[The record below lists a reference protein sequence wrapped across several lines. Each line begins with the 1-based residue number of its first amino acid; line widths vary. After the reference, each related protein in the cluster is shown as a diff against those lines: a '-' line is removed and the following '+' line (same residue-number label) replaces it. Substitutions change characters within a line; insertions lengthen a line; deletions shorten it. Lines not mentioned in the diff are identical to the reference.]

1 MEEQDWAE
9 LGVTSRLHARKI
21 EVNMKKYRLRHEAK
35 AAKGDKEDGEE
46 GSSSEDSGLSDLS
59 ISSDP
64 SDLLEVSWSGLSGVD
79 EGGGGRVWI
88 VLLNRFRSRF

>member
-35 AAKGDKEDGEE
+35 AAKGDRRMARRGAAAR
-46 GSSSEDSGLSDLS
+46 
-59 ISSDP
+59 I
-64 SDLLEVSWSGLSGVD
+64 VD
-79 EGGGGRVWI
+79 
-88 VLLNRFRSRF
+88 